1 MRKLAQEEMRRSL
14 LTNLRN
20 CARLLNMSDLLTT
33 AQAAEIVG
41 KSVPTV
47 NRWAAEGVLTPAH
60 KLPGRTGAYL
70 FERAEVERVRDE
82 YAGSGETV
90 A

>member
-1 MRKLAQEEMRRSL
+1 V
-14 LTNLRN
+14 
-20 CARLLNMSDLLTT
+20 SDLLTT
-33 AQAAEIVG
+33 AQAAEILG

-47 NRWAAEGVLTPAH
+47 NRWAAEGVLSPVQ

-70 FERAEVERVRDE
+70 FTRDEIERARDAS
-82 YAGSGETV
+82 AGSETV

>member
-1 MRKLAQEEMRRSL
+1 
-14 LTNLRN
+14 
-20 CARLLNMSDLLTT
+20 MSDLLMT

-41 KSVPTV
+41 KSVPTI
-47 NRWAAEGVLTPAH
+47 NRWAAEGVLPPAQ

-70 FERAEVERVRDE
+70 FERSEVERVRDE
-82 YAGSGETV
+82 YAAGAEAT